1 MKQQF
6 YDAIVDGPIIAA
18 VKDETGVEVC
28 IQNDIRVVFILYGEL
43 ITIPDIVQRLKDA
56 GKFVIVHLDLIGG
69 LAVREEAVR
78 FIRYGTAADGII
90 STKPEMIRYAKELD
104 LCTVFRI
111 FAIDSKAIAG
121 LEHHGMEF
129 ADLIEVLPGIMPKI
143 IKHIAGQA
151 AVPVIAGGL
160 ISEEGGRQAG
170 TGCGSDCDFNDKPG
184 SVENVTDTVYQEK
197 GVRVCV
203 IQLRKKLRI
212 VSGS

>member
-111 FAIDSKAIAG
+111 FAIDSKAIGG

-143 IKHIAGQA
+143 IKHIA
-151 AVPVIAGGL
+151 AV
-160 ISEEGGRQAG
+160 SY
-170 TGCGSDCDFNDKPG
+170 TH
-184 SVENVTDTVYQEK
+184 
-197 GVRVCV
+197 
-203 IQLRKKLRI
+203 LRAHET
-212 VSGS
+212 

>member
-1 MKQQF
+1 M
-6 YDAIVDGPIIAA
+6 
-18 VKDETGVEVC
+18 EVC

-90 STKPEMIRYAKELD
+90 STKPDMIRYAKELD

-111 FAIDSKAIAG
+111 FAIDSKAIGG

-143 IKHIAGQA
+143 IKHIAG
-151 AVPVIAGGL
+151 PVIAGGL
-160 ISEEGGRQAG
+160 ISEKEDVMRALDAGAIAISTTNQAVW
-170 TGCGSDCDFNDKPG
+170 KM
-184 SVENVTDTVYQEK
+184 
-197 GVRVCV
+197 
-203 IQLRKKLRI
+203 
-212 VSGS
+212 

>member
-1 MKQQF
+1 MGNIIMEMMRQECHDAAGGEWGECRQKMKQQF

-111 FAIDSKAIAG
+111 FAIDSKAIGG

-160 ISEEGGRQAG
+160 ISEKEDVMRALDAGAIAISTTNQAVW
-170 TGCGSDCDFNDKPG
+170 KM
-184 SVENVTDTVYQEK
+184 
-197 GVRVCV
+197 
-203 IQLRKKLRI
+203 
-212 VSGS
+212 

>member
-78 FIRYGTAADGII
+78 FIRYGDG
-90 STKPEMIRYAKELD
+90 
-104 LCTVFRI
+104 
-111 FAIDSKAIAG
+111 
-121 LEHHGMEF
+121 
-129 ADLIEVLPGIMPKI
+129 
-143 IKHIAGQA
+143 
-151 AVPVIAGGL
+151 
-160 ISEEGGRQAG
+160 GGRYYFHKAG
-170 TGCGSDCDFNDKPG
+170 NDPLCEGAGSLYGISHICD
-184 SVENVTDTVYQEK
+184 
-197 GVRVCV
+197 
-203 IQLRKKLRI
+203 
-212 VSGS
+212 

>member
-69 LAVREEAVR
+69 LAGRA
-78 FIRYGTAADGII
+78 GS
-90 STKPEMIRYAKELD
+90 STGDRRRSD
-104 LCTVFRI
+104 L
-111 FAIDSKAIAG
+111 G
-121 LEHHGMEF
+121 
-129 ADLIEVLPGIMPKI
+129 
-143 IKHIAGQA
+143 
-151 AVPVIAGGL
+151 
-160 ISEEGGRQAG
+160 EGGRHAG

>member
-78 FIRYGTAADGII
+78 FIRYGT
-90 STKPEMIRYAKELD
+90 EMIRYAKELD

-111 FAIDSKAIAG
+111 FAIDSKAIGG

-160 ISEEGGRQAG
+160 ISEKEDVMRALDAGAIAISTTNQAVW
-170 TGCGSDCDFNDKPG
+170 KM
-184 SVENVTDTVYQEK
+184 
-197 GVRVCV
+197 
-203 IQLRKKLRI
+203 
-212 VSGS
+212 

>member
-111 FAIDSKAIAG
+111 FAIDSNGDCRTGTPRYGVCRSNRGAA
-121 LEHHGMEF
+121 
-129 ADLIEVLPGIMPKI
+129 GIMPKI

-151 AVPVIAGGL
+151 AVPVIA
-160 ISEEGGRQAG
+160 E
-170 TGCGSDCDFNDKPG
+170 
-184 SVENVTDTVYQEK
+184 V
-197 GVRVCV
+197 
-203 IQLRKKLRI
+203 
-212 VSGS
+212 

>member
-151 AVPVIAGGL
+151 AGGL
-160 ISEEGGRQAG
+160 ISEKEDVMRALDAGAIAISTTNQAVW
-170 TGCGSDCDFNDKPG
+170 KM
-184 SVENVTDTVYQEK
+184 
-197 GVRVCV
+197 
-203 IQLRKKLRI
+203 
-212 VSGS
+212 